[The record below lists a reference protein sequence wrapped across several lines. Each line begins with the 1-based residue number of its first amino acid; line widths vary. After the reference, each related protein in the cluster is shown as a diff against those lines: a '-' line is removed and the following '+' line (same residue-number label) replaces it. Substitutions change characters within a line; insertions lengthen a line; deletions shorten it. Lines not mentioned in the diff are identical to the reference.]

1 MTNGQMQ
8 MDRCLLAEQPGIYD
22 FTVVND
28 NLDKA
33 YESLKNYL
41 EKVCICMVFHAVV
54 LRHCPK

>member
-1 MTNGQMQ
+1 